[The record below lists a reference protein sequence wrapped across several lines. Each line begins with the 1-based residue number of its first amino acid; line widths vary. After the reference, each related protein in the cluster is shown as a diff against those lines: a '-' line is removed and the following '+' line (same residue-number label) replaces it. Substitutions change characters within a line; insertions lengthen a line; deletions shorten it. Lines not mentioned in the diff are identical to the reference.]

1 VFVILVKFGGSVTR
15 FITLVLTVFLFGAL
29 LRRIAGLIDER
40 FLLFFGIFAA
50 GMLGAKYKLIERM
63 KFRHITFVSLLFV
76 ILVYSYVAFIHPK
89 EIRSFLSFFGLSEF
103 IIKNL
108 IILCLVFI
116 VFAVAR
122 VVIRTERYVFLQKI
136 AYASYG
142 MYLFHRP
149 VWWIMEDIYNPANA
163 EIKAL
168 YLALFGIPMTILVS
182 YYLQKFYDKYFRMRL
197 IKGLTSKTI

>member
-1 VFVILVKFGGSVTR
+1 M
-15 FITLVLTVFLFGAL
+15 
-29 LRRIAGLIDER
+29 DER
-40 FLLFFGIFAA
+40 FLLYFGIFAA
-50 GMLGAKYKLIERM
+50 GILGARYQLIEKM
-63 KFRHITFVSLLFV
+63 KFRYITFVSPLFV
-76 ILVYSYVAFIHPK
+76 ILVYFYAAFIHPK